1 MLKTIA
7 LAAIAAATL
16 ASPCVGQAAQIDRE
30 AIVRFG
36 DLNLASSAGQAMLA
50 SRISAAANKVCYHF
64 GTITL
69 QQFMEER
76 ACRDELRDRAI
87 DAVNSQIALNDR
99 PIMSA
104 AASR

>member
-1 MLKTIA
+1 MLKNIA

-16 ASPCVGQAAQIDRE
+16 ASPHIGHAAQIDRE

-69 QQFMEER
+69 QQFMEQR
-76 ACRDELRDRAI
+76 TCRDELRDRAI
-87 DAVNSQIALNDR
+87 DAVNGQMAFNDQ
-99 PIMSA
+99 PSMSA